1 MPRAEVGSTKHL
13 ANQMKS
19 KGLQRLRWWCEPCQ
33 KQCRDANGFKC
44 HVQSESHVRQ
54 MHVVGENPQK
64 YIQNYSGDFQRD
76 FVSLLRTAHGE
87 KWIGANKFYNEYIRD
102 KEHVHMNSTR
112 WSSLTEFV
120 KYLGREG
127 IVNVKEDEKDGLMIA
142 WRDTSIAATKR
153 REEIREQELAE
164 ARSGAGEDKLLKK
177 MSKRAQE
184 EAEEKA
190 RILEA
195 RRVAQ
200 AMKKDSASPLAE
212 EKAPEPSAGDNA
224 AEGKTTES
232 PDGQKKDDAA
242 TGEEAEAL
250 KEATAPVKFSFGL
263 KAKVPPSGKP
273 GLGQMKSQ
281 SIFKRQRTD
290 GEKKPKKKVKL

>member
-1 MPRAEVGSTKHL
+1 MFESRVTNKIAG
-13 ANQMKS
+13 
-19 KGLQRLRWWCEPCQ
+19 EPCQ

-54 MHVVGENPQK
+54 MHVIGENPQK
-64 YIQNYSGDFQRD
+64 YIQNFSSDFQRD
-76 FVSLLRTAHGE
+76 FMSLLRTAHGE
-87 KWIGANKFYNEYIRD
+87 KWIGANRFYNEYIRD

-120 KYLGREG
+120 KHLGREG

-142 WRDTSIAATKR
+142 WRDTSVAATKR

-164 ARSGAGEDKLLKK
+164 ARSGAGEDRMLKK

-195 RRVAQ
+195 RKAAQ
-200 AMKKDSASPLAE
+200 KDSASPLTEEKALETSASDSPAE
-212 EKAPEPSAGDNA
+212 EKKEDAVFNGDLPK
-224 AEGKTTES
+224 E
-232 PDGQKKDDAA
+232 DA
-242 TGEEAEAL
+242 
-250 KEATAPVKFSFGL
+250 APVKLSFGL
-263 KAKVPPSGKP
+263 KAKTLPPNKAGF
-273 GLGQMKSQ
+273 GQMKSQ
-281 SIFKRQRTD
+281 SIFKRTRAE
-290 GEKKPKKKVKL
+290 GEEKPKKKVKL

>member
-1 MPRAEVGSTKHL
+1 MPRAEIGSTKHL

-44 HVQSESHVRQ
+44 HVQSEGHVRQ
-54 MHVVGENPQK
+54 MGVVGENATK
-64 YIQNYSGDFQRD
+64 YISNYSNDFQRD

-112 WSSLTEFV
+112 WSSLTEFT
-120 KYLGREG
+120 KHLGRSG

-142 WRDTSIAATKR
+142 WRDTSVAATKR

-164 ARSGAGEDKLLKK
+164 ARSGAGEDKMLKK

-184 EAEEKA
+184 EADEKA

-195 RRVAQ
+195 RRAAQ
-200 AMKKDSASPLAE
+200 AQSQVPKDSVSPLAE
-212 EKAPEPSAGDNA
+212 EKTSKPPTLDSASASAPAIDEK
-224 AEGKTTES
+224 EGV
-232 PDGQKKDDAA
+232 A
-242 TGEEAEAL
+242 TGDEAPKEEA
-250 KEATAPVKFSFGL
+250 APVKFSFGL
-263 KAKVPPSGKP
+263 KAKAPPSTKA

-281 SIFKRQRTD
+281 SIFKRARAD
-290 GEKKPKKKVKL
+290 GEDKPKKKVKL

>member
-1 MPRAEVGSTKHL
+1 MPKAEIGSTKHL

-54 MHVVGENPQK
+54 MAVVGENATK
-64 YIQNYSGDFQRD
+64 YISNYSNDFQRD

-112 WSSLTEFV
+112 FSSLTEFT
-120 KYLGREG
+120 KHLGRSG

-142 WRDTSIAATKR
+142 WRDTSVAATKR

-164 ARSGAGEDKLLKK
+164 ARSGAGEDRMLKK

-184 EAEEKA
+184 EADGKA

-195 RRVAQ
+195 RRAAQ
-200 AMKKDSASPLAE
+200 AQTQAPKGSVSPLAE
-212 EKAPEPSAGDNA
+212 EKTSTPSPDKAL
-224 AEGKTTES
+224 ES
-232 PDGQKKDDAA
+232 PTEEKKADATTSDEA
-242 TGEEAEAL
+242 PKEEP
-250 KEATAPVKFSFGL
+250 APVKFSFGL
-263 KAKVPPSGKP
+263 KAKVPPSTKA

-281 SIFKRQRTD
+281 SIFKRARAE
-290 GEKKPKKKVKL
+290 GEDKPKKKVKL